1 MFSQQRQIIERKE
14 LKRLAVIKRPDGE
27 ILRVSLDQATDSTGE
42 MATYL
47 TLRPWNV
54 VGPDRHAPS
63 PYAVVILPTEIQALR
78 DALSLAVELIP
89 AHEAPDLIP
98 DLPTQPSVGAP

>member
-42 MATYL
+42 RATYV
-47 TLRPWNV
+47 TMRPWNV
-54 VGPDRHAPS
+54 VGPERHAPS
-63 PYAVVILPTEIQALR
+63 PYAIVVLPAEIAGLR
-78 DALSLAVELIP
+78 DALALAADLIP

-98 DLPTQPSVGAP
+98 DLPTQPSAGAP